1 MRLLCFMGILAGM
14 SWAQTVAGGVTVT
27 VSRTVTVP
35 VTEASFEV
43 VAQTPTEVPFG
54 EVLLALQGAGVTARD
69 IFSIDT
75 SSPFRGS
82 PGVAVI
88 IIPVDPRPAPSISWT
103 FRLTTRSAELFSTQ
117 TRLAA
122 AAVDA
127 RTASAGRVNMSFQ
140 LLSQGPS
147 RADVEATGR
156 NILPQLWHEARTRAL
171 TLAAAAGTRL
181 EGLGALGNFNSYN
194 NDYASNRL
202 IFLDSSRT
210 APTQFQKTFDLTAQ
224 FSDRLP
230 PGADGIYVAVEK
242 PDVVRSHLNMT
253 LNLNGPLGM
262 TLAEA
267 ASQLQSL
274 GISETDAT
282 SSAIVTPRSSFGLLL
297 IPPMLPQT
305 QWTFEKLAP
314 LAQLSL
320 TLGAIEALQARFS
333 NRPSGLSLESSF
345 SGLTASPAEVEAG
358 RSSAIA
364 NSVLRGK
371 RQAQDLARAAGYDA
385 GDLLDIVEGTY
396 GDYGFK
402 YLNLRYALKK

>member
-1 MRLLCFMGILAGM
+1 MRLLCFMGILAGT
-14 SWAQTVAGGVTVT
+14 SWAQTAAGGVTVT

-35 VTEASFEV
+35 VTEARFEV

-54 EVLLALQGAGVTARD
+54 EVLLALQGTGLTAQD

-82 PGVAVI
+82 LGVAVI
-88 IIPVDPRPAPSISWT
+88 LIPVDPRAAPSISWT
-103 FRLTTRSAELFSTQ
+103 FHLTTRSAELFSTQ

-122 AAVDA
+122 AVVDA
-127 RTASAGRVNMSFQ
+127 RTTSAGRVNMSFQ
-140 LLSQGPS
+140 LVSQGPS

-156 NILPQLWHEARTRAL
+156 NILPQLWHEARARAL

-181 EGLGALGNFNSYN
+181 EGLGALGNFNSY
-194 NDYASNRL
+194 DSYYGSGRL
-202 IFLDSSRT
+202 IYFDSSHT
-210 APTQFQKTFDLTAQ
+210 APTHFQKTFHLTAQ
-224 FSDRLP
+224 YSDRLP
-230 PGADGIYVAVEK
+230 PGADGIYVAVEM
-242 PDVVRSHLNMT
+242 PDVARSHLNMT

-267 ASQLQSL
+267 ASQLRSL

-282 SSAIVTPRSSFGLLL
+282 SSAIVTPRSSFGSLLL
-297 IPPMLPQT
+297 SQMLPQT
-305 QWTFEKLAP
+305 QWTFQKLAP

-333 NRPSGLSLESSF
+333 DRPSEISLESSF

-371 RQAQDLARAAGYDA
+371 RQAQDLARAAGYDV
-385 GDLLDIVEGTY
+385 GDLLGIVEDNY
-396 GDYGFK
+396 GDYAFK
-402 YLNLRYALKK
+402 HLNLHYALKK